1 MGLCGVHWTV
11 IGMDWKWD
19 APRIAKHVL
28 GRTREG
34 GIVCLHDGDRTGAE
48 TNRAQTLEA
57 VQAIVPRL
65 RERGFRFVALPG
77 WEAQT

>member
-1 MGLCGVHWTV
+1 
-11 IGMDWKWD
+11 
-19 APRIAKHVL
+19 L